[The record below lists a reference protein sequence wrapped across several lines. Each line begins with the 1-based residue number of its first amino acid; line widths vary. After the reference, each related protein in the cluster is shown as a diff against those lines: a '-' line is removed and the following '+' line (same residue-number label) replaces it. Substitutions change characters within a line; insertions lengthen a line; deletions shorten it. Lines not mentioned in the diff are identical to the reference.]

1 MLYYET
7 MYIAH
12 PALEGGRLKDLILSI
27 EKSMNKLEGKTCTI
41 NVWGKKKL
49 AYSINK
55 EKYGVYI
62 LFQFQNKGSNN
73 KAFNL
78 ELEHNPN
85 VLAYLTTKIN
95 EDEILQDIPDLDTQ
109 LGLSKPA
116 SLEKEE
122 DNQVKD
128 SETTDDN
135 NSSEQAVEEKPAEE
149 ESDSQDISEADSEE
163 SNKEEE

>member
-27 EKSMNKLEGKTCTI
+27 EKSMNKLEGKTCVI

-62 LFQFQNKGSNN
+62 LFQFQNEGSNN
-73 KAFNL
+73 KSFNL

-95 EDEILQDIPDLDTQ
+95 EDQILKDIPDLDVQ
-109 LGLSKPA
+109 LGLSKPS
-116 SLEKEE
+116 SLETKE

-128 SETTDDN
+128 SNTTDDN
-135 NSSEQAVEEKPAEE
+135 NSSEKAIEKEPAEE
-149 ESDSQDISEADSEE
+149 ESDAQDISESDSEE

>member
-27 EKSMNKLEGKTCTI
+27 EKSMHKLEGKTCAI

-49 AYSINK
+49 SYSINK
-55 EKYGVYI
+55 ERYGVYI
-62 LFQFQNKGSNN
+62 LFQFQNQGSNN

-95 EDEILQDIPDLDTQ
+95 EGEILQDIPDLDVQ
-109 LGLSKPA
+109 LGLSQPS
-116 SLEKEE
+116 SLEKTE
-122 DNQVKD
+122 DNQAQD
-128 SETTDDN
+128 SKNTDDN
-135 NSSEQAVEEKPAEE
+135 DSSEEPVEEK
-149 ESDSQDISEADSEE
+149 SDSQDTSESDSEE

>member
-27 EKSMNKLEGKTCTI
+27 EKSMNKLEGKTCVI

-62 LFQFQNKGSNN
+62 LFQFQNEGSNN
-73 KAFNL
+73 KSFNL

-95 EDEILQDIPDLDTQ
+95 EDQILKDIPDLDVQ
-109 LGLSKPA
+109 LGLSKPS
-116 SLEKEE
+116 SLEKKE
-122 DNQVKD
+122 DNQAKD

-135 NSSEQAVEEKPAEE
+135 NSSEPAVEEEPAAE

>member
-27 EKSMNKLEGKTCTI
+27 EKSMHKLEGKTCAI

-49 AYSINK
+49 SYSINK

-62 LFQFQNKGSNN
+62 LFQFQNQGSNN

-95 EDEILQDIPDLDTQ
+95 EDEILQDIPDLDIQ
-109 LGLSKPA
+109 LGLSQSP
-116 SLEKEE
+116 SLDKKE
-122 DNQVKD
+122 DNQAQD
-128 SETTDDN
+128 SKNTDDN
-135 NSSEQAVEEKPAEE
+135 NSSEQVVEEEPAEE
-149 ESDSQDISEADSEE
+149 KSDSQDIPESDSEE